1 MNQASAQASKK
12 KKDIKGEAV
21 IEIESASEVSSDLNK
36 ESESVEKSAGKSYR
50 TSINEDFDIISSS
63 SDLNE
68 KLARPNIASDLSMHI
83 DSSHDSLSR

>member
-63 SDLNE
+63 SD
-68 KLARPNIASDLSMHI
+68 RPIRE
-83 DSSHDSLSR
+83 SSFF